1 MQLVKVSNNQCITA
15 VFGYLGILDITKQS
29 VGLNMDG
36 TSVNM
41 GIHSVGGALSNSD
54 SLWLQLMY
62 WFNHR
67 LKRGIKTVT
76 QHLKKL
82 TLCLVN

>member
-1 MQLVKVSNNQCITA
+1 
-15 VFGYLGILDITKQS
+15 
-29 VGLNMDG
+29 MDG

-76 QHLKKL
+76 QRLKKL